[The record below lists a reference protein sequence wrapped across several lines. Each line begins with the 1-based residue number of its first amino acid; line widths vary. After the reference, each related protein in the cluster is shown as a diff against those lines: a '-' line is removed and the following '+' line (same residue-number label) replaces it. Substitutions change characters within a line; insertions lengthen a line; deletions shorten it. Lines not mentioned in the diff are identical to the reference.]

1 MPSTGA
7 GAPIEPYATA
17 TALQCLI
24 QDMQATSHNG
34 HELSLDHAAVTGH
47 SNASD
52 PKRIFACR
60 RSAWV

>member
-34 HELSLDHAAVTGH
+34 HYQPATRGGFGGGQNAEEELMEA
-47 SNASD
+47 
-52 PKRIFACR
+52 
-60 RSAWV
+60 